1 MISACNPISS
11 FATLHTR
18 ARKAVASS
26 FHQPYPKYNLNAL
39 CGCRR
44 QSLSPAFRKCREYL
58 FSWGK
63 SPSGLTCKKSSNPQ
77 RSKVQ
82 AKWPLSNA
90 MVVYNFF
97 TLVKEKITSLQTQH
111 ESKKQVFFDNLL
123 LLSANQRLALGLLG
137 PTSTRAL
144 LSLML
149 IRIESILSFHLE
161 DESCL
166 YRLVWQ

>member
-1 MISACNPISS
+1 
-11 FATLHTR
+11 
-18 ARKAVASS
+18 
-26 FHQPYPKYNLNAL
+26 
-39 CGCRR
+39 
-44 QSLSPAFRKCREYL
+44 
-58 FSWGK
+58 
-63 SPSGLTCKKSSNPQ
+63 
-77 RSKVQ
+77 
-82 AKWPLSNA
+82 